1 MYQELIDFWFS
12 DEVSQYWFKS
22 TRAFDQ
28 QLADSYADTW
38 QRAKQGELDDWQQ
51 TATGSLA
58 LIILFDQLPLNM
70 FRGTAKSFSTEAQ
83 SRDVARDA
91 IDKGFDTQLAANQK
105 SFMYMPFMHSEDLE
119 DQALAIQLFS
129 QPGLEN
135 NYRYSK
141 HHYGIVEQFG
151 RFPHRNKILGRAS
164 SKAEIKYLNSK
175 QGFQG

>member
-1 MYQELIDFWFS
+1 MYQALIDFWFS
-12 DEVSQYWFKS
+12 DEVNQYWFRS
-22 TRAFDQ
+22 TKAFDQ
-28 QLADSYADTW
+28 QLLESYGENW
-38 QRAKQGELDDWQQ
+38 QRAQQGEFDDWQQ
-51 TATGSLA
+51 TAAGSLA

-83 SRDVARDA
+83 SLDVARNA
-91 IDKGFDTQLAANQK
+91 IDKGFDSQLPASQK
-105 SFMYMPFMHSEDLE
+105 SFMYMPFMHSENLE
-119 DQALAIQLFS
+119 DQAFAVQLFS

-135 NYRYSK
+135 NYRFAK

-151 RFPHRNKILGRAS
+151 RFPHRNKILGRAN